1 MAENIQKTQNAQL
14 YFSHNSAQMA
24 FFVRKNCKRLRCFL
38 HKKSRKIW
46 FISIFVLILHP
57 EKEIDFQKRINHNYI
72 KNTNCWNIQ
81 KLQKPRRDVGAFCF
95 LLIQELLLPFI
106 FPVFVSFSLVF
117 TKKNA
122 FWTKSTPLSHWNS
135 LSLQMIFVVRYS
147 NRSWNV
153 GCTALHHRE
162 DNNFNL
168 TIKWKWSKNFVL
180 LVFCCSARF
189 VRKPTIM
196 K

>member
-1 MAENIQKTQNAQL
+1 MAENIRKTQNAQH
-14 YFSHNSAQMA
+14 YFSHNSAQIA

-38 HKKSRKIW
+38 HKKSRIIW

-81 KLQKPRRDVGAFCF
+81 KLQRPRRDVGAFCF
-95 LLIQELLLPFI
+95 MIYPACAFCQILTHFCLFFVRFHEYGCFLNKKYTLFSAKWLIFASG
-106 FPVFVSFSLVF
+106 FVACSSNWSSMPAV
-117 TKKNA
+117 
-122 FWTKSTPLSHWNS
+122 
-135 LSLQMIFVVRYS
+135 LQ
-147 NRSWNV
+147 
-153 GCTALHHRE
+153 LHHRE
-162 DNNFNL
+162 DYNINL

-189 VRKPTIM
+189 VHKPTIM

>member
-14 YFSHNSAQMA
+14 YFSHNSAQMV
-24 FFVRKNCKRLRCFL
+24 FLVRKNCKRLRCFL

-81 KLQKPRRDVGAFCF
+81 KLQRPRRDVGAFCF
-95 LLIQELLLPFI
+95 LLIKRLFLPFV

-122 FWTKSTPLSHWNS
+122 FWTKSTPLFPRNS
-135 LSLQMIFVVRYS
+135 LSLH
-147 NRSWNV
+147 
-153 GCTALHHRE
+153 A
-162 DNNFNL
+162 
-168 TIKWKWSKNFVL
+168 VL
-180 LVFCCSARF
+180 LHAAGMEQECRLYCCNITEKIIIS
-189 VRKPTIM
+189 T
-196 K
+196 